1 MMLLQGKPFR
11 SWQTENWMK
20 LILPATEGLGG
31 KMLKYDRIINLSC
44 IVELPRGNG
53 SKTVGDNKVFEL
65 WRVLAPVYSS

>member
-1 MMLLQGKPFR
+1 MILLQGKPFR

-20 LILPATEGLGG
+20 LILPATKGLGW
-31 KMLKYDRIINLSC
+31 KMLKSLKHDRIINLSC

-65 WRVLAPVYSS
+65 GGF